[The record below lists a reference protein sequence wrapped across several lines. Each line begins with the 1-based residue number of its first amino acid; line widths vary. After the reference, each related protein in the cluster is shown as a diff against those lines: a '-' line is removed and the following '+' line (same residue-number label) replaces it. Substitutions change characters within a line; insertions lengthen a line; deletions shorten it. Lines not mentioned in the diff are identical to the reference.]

1 MVNEKR
7 STLVSRRRALAGVA
21 ALGFGLRGST
31 ARADVPGLKIGVPD
45 WTLKHS
51 ADIGSFA
58 LARKIGFAGVEV
70 SVNRAP
76 SKSGRVEAFDDA
88 LCQRYIAESKKQ
100 GVAIA
105 STRINGFSRNL
116 EPETAVKFL
125 VEGSRATQRLGV
137 HVMLVP
143 CFGLKTDQEMDRM
156 GDILRQAGPEA
167 EKAGAILALED
178 SNTARENVRMIERS
192 RSSAVKVFY
201 DIGNTTRYGY
211 DIFEEIRW
219 LGTDRICQFH
229 LKDYPATH
237 LGDGKVNFRK
247 FFTMIAEM
255 GYRGWA
261 DVEMRSPNSVE
272 QDLRQDLEFV
282 LRLLGRA

>member
-51 ADIGSFA
+51 ADIGTVA
-58 LARKIGFAGVEV
+58 LARKIGFEGVEV

-76 SKSGRVEAFDDA
+76 SKSERVEAFDDA

-116 EPETAVKFL
+116 DPETAVKFL

-143 CFGLKTDQEMDRM
+143 CFGLKTEQELDRM
-156 GDILRQAGPEA
+156 GDILRQAAPEV
-167 EKAGAILALED
+167 EKAGAILGLED

-201 DIGNTTRYGY
+201 DIGNTTRYGL
-211 DIFEEIRW
+211 R
-219 LGTDRICQFH
+219 H
-229 LKDYPATH
+229 LR
-237 LGDGKVNFRK
+237 GDPL
-247 FFTMIAEM
+247 A
-255 GYRGWA
+255 GYR
-261 DVEMRSPNSVE
+261 P
-272 QDLRQDLEFV
+272 DLPVSFEGLPGNASWRRKGEFPQV
-282 LRLLGRA
+282 LHHDCRDGLPGLGRRRNAQPKFGGAGSAARP